1 MTHERATFVRVSC
14 VIRVLPALIVAL
26 AALLP
31 ASAAAQL
38 REETPVKSLATDAK
52 RVKQSYVRL
61 RDPLPAG
68 SAAHPEACD
77 WISYTRWRNGKGP
90 SRSTKAHSVIVL
102 MPGFLGGATTFDS
115 VARNAVRAAAARKRN
130 IEVWG
135 LDRRANC
142 LEDLHGVHAAQR
154 AKSIQPAF
162 DYYYGGKEVD
172 GRKFP
177 GFTTPQ
183 DAKFLEEFGLERTV
197 RDWYTTLVREMPG
210 QSRRAKRVIC
220 GGHSLGGPLTAAFAS
235 WDFDGNPETTR
246 DAGYNQCA
254 GLVGFD
260 TTVDIDGEG
269 GGPAGGGAANGLVS
283 QSGAAPFI
291 NAPPL
296 TPGTIQL
303 TTIAGVG
310 AYYQPDA
317 ETSFNKQI
325 PNTPEYEVTLRALY
339 SRDAANF
346 ATGTPSPRDYRLT
359 GETLFGSIFDDNSA
373 GLSFLR
379 ASLGFPTGGPL
390 VDKNFPTP
398 NPTLALTG
406 STEPLYTWLDYT
418 EVGKDGAPVALN
430 SQGEPYTNRDSEAT
444 NIRDMARMFFDG
456 PTNFIEQ
463 YFPTRIMSD
472 VVLAEGG
479 DRSGSLAGLKHSGTT
494 MRPILLIQAGD
505 SDDND
510 GADSG
515 PAFTSSTK
523 PNDKPLSR
531 EVIIPGYNH
540 LDVTAASRVQTDGHA
555 EQSSAKLALFAM
567 KAVPGRR

>member
-1 MTHERATFVRVSC
+1 VRP
-14 VIRVLPALIVAL
+14 LAL
-26 AALLP
+26 ALAGAALMLLP
-31 ASAAAQL
+31 APASAQS
-38 REETPVKSLATDAK
+38 REETPVKSIATDAK
-52 RVKQSYVRL
+52 LVKQSYVRL

-68 SAAHPEACD
+68 TAAHPEACD
-77 WISYTRWRNGKGP
+77 WISYTRWRNAKGP

-102 MPGFLGGATTFDS
+102 MPGFLGGATTFDR
-115 VARNAVRAAAARKRN
+115 VARNTVRAAAKRKRN

-154 AKSIQPAF
+154 ARSIQPAF
-162 DYYYGGKEVD
+162 DYYYGGKEVE
-172 GRKFP
+172 GKRFP
-177 GFTTPQ
+177 GFTSPQ
-183 DAKFLEEFGLERTV
+183 DAEFVGDFGLERTV
-197 RDWYTTLVREMPG
+197 RDWYTTIVREMPG

-254 GLVGFD
+254 AFVGFD
-260 TTVDIDGEG
+260 TTVDIDGSG
-269 GGPAGGGAANGLVS
+269 GGAAGGGAANGLVS

-303 TTIAGVG
+303 TMIAGING
-310 AYYQPDA
+310 YYAPDA
-317 ETSFNKQI
+317 ETNFNKQI

-339 SRDAANF
+339 SRDAVNF
-346 ATGTPSPRDYRLT
+346 ATGSPSPRDYRLT

-379 ASLGFPTGGPL
+379 ASIGFVTGGPL

-398 NPTLALTG
+398 NPTLALTA
-406 STEPLYTWLDYT
+406 STEPLYTWDDYT
-418 EVGKDGAPVALN
+418 EVGRNGAPVALN
-430 SQGEPYTNRDSEAT
+430 SRGEPYTNRDSEIT
-444 NIRDMARMFFDG
+444 DLRDMARLFFDG
-456 PTNFIEQ
+456 PTNFVEQ
-463 YFPTRIMSD
+463 YFPTRIMTD
-472 VVLAEGG
+472 VVAAEGG
-479 DRSGSLAGLKHSGTT
+479 DRSGSLSGLKYDGPS
-494 MRPILLIQAGD
+494 MKPILLIQGGD

-510 GADSG
+510 GPDSG
-515 PAFTSSTK
+515 PARASGTK

-531 EVIIPGYNH
+531 ELILPGYNH
-540 LDVTAASRVQTDGHA
+540 LDVTTAARVQTDGHTEA
-555 EQSSAKLALFAM
+555 SSAKLALFAM